1 MPTTIKTSLN
11 SITIHDKEFVPFI
24 NSDEIAKRVSDLAAQ
39 VNLDYKDK
47 NPLLIG
53 VLNGCF
59 MFATDLMKAL
69 DIPCEVAFI
78 RLSSYEG
85 LESSG
90 TVRQVLG
97 LQENVFGRHLIL
109 VEDIVDS
116 GLTMAHA
123 VAFFEER
130 GPKSIEIAS
139 MLVNPEGLEKTP
151 DIKYKGFEVPN
162 GFVVGYGLDYDGRG
176 RNLKDIYQL
185 KLP

>member
-1 MPTTIKTSLN
+1 MKFSN
-11 SITIHDKEFVPFI
+11 
-24 NSDEIAKRVSDLAAQ
+24 LAAR

-59 MFATDLMKAL
+59 MFAADFIKAP

-78 RLSSYEG
+78 HLSSY
-85 LESSG
+85 
-90 TVRQVLG
+90 
-97 LQENVFGRHLIL
+97 
-109 VEDIVDS
+109 
-116 GLTMAHA
+116 
-123 VAFFEER
+123 
-130 GPKSIEIAS
+130 
-139 MLVNPEGLEKTP
+139 EGLEKTP